1 MVSAGRG
8 DFQRG
13 VRYSSNVAGTRDDDR
28 SSPSAV
34 HVYFVKKSGTLPFV
48 VDTGHA
54 HERPVD
60 TPVVPRRAQPKR
72 RAARFLVM
80 LVAAVL
86 VGNALIGERG
96 LIAMIR
102 ANHDLT
108 SLSRMIAELRV
119 ANEELRADARRLR
132 DEPRAIEEVARR
144 QLGLIRPGERV
155 FIVTMVPALG
165 TSATPAP

>member
-1 MVSAGRG
+1 M
-8 DFQRG
+8 
-13 VRYSSNVAGTRDDDR
+13 
-28 SSPSAV
+28 
-34 HVYFVKKSGTLPFV
+34 
-48 VDTGHA
+48 
-54 HERPVD
+54 
-60 TPVVPRRAQPKR
+60 
-72 RAARFLVM
+72 
-80 LVAAVL
+80 L

-108 SLSRMIAELRV
+108 SLSRMIAQLRV

-155 FIVTMVPALG
+155 FIVTMVPALD

>member
-1 MVSAGRG
+1 M
-8 DFQRG
+8 
-13 VRYSSNVAGTRDDDR
+13 
-28 SSPSAV
+28 
-34 HVYFVKKSGTLPFV
+34 YFVKKPGTLPFGA
-48 VDTGHA
+48 DTAHA

-60 TPVVPRRAQPKR
+60 KPVVPRWPPPKR
-72 RAARFLVM
+72 RATRFLVI

-102 ANHDLT
+102 ASHDLT

-132 DEPRAIEEVARR
+132 DEPRAIEKEARR

-155 FIVTMVPALG
+155 FIVTMVPALD
-165 TSATPAP
+165 TSATPAR